1 MSTQGLTGRDLRNAI
16 IFGALVYLGIR
27 FISQIVDILLIFSI
41 TLIFVITLNPV
52 VSWLEKKRIP
62 RSVSAGVLAAS
73 IILGLILML
82 YFAIPPVERQI
93 IELGKQAPD
102 FFAKAQTWI
111 ERFSDTHPTLASY
124 IPKDLNIDRQS
135 LQSIFRS
142 FVGGASKVTASVAG
156 TIAAVV
162 LIFITTIYTL
172 ANPKPLVDG
181 FINTVHPKDKQRL
194 QEAGER
200 LGTQI
205 RAWAAGTLLL
215 MFSIFILTWIGLA
228 ILGIKQAFLFAVIAG
243 LLEAIPIIGPVLSAV
258 PPTIVALINNPISAL
273 WVILLFIG
281 IQQLENNVLVPVI
294 MSRQLS
300 VHPVTVIFSVLVMGG
315 LFGLIGV
322 FLATPMAV
330 TVGILY
336 DELYLREYRNTYRE
350 DDSSESG

>member
-1 MSTQGLTGRDLRNAI
+1 MSMQCLTGRDLRNAI
-16 IFGALVYLGIR
+16 LFAAVVYLGIR

-41 TLIFVITLNPV
+41 TLIFVITLDPA

-62 RSVSAGVLAAS
+62 RTVSAGVLAFS
-73 IILGLILML
+73 IILGLVLML
-82 YFAIPPVERQI
+82 YFIIPPVERQI

-102 FFAKAQTWI
+102 YFTKAQTWI
-111 ERFSDTHPTLASY
+111 ARYSERHPSLANY
-124 IPKDLNIDRQS
+124 IPQDLNIDRQS
-135 LQSIFRS
+135 LQGIFRS
-142 FVGGASKVTASVAG
+142 FLGGASKVTASVAG
-156 TIAAVV
+156 TIAAAV

-181 FINTVHPKDKQRL
+181 FLNSVHPRNKKRL
-194 QEAGER
+194 QEAGEK
-200 LGTQI
+200 LCTQI
-205 RAWAAGTLLL
+205 RAWAAGTMLL

-243 LLEAIPIIGPVLSAV
+243 LLEAIPIIGPVLAAV

-300 VHPVTVIFSVLVMGG
+300 LHPVTVIFSVLVMGG
-315 LFGLIGV
+315 LFGIIGV
-322 FLATPMAV
+322 FLATPIAV
-330 TVGILY
+330 AVGILY
-336 DELYLREYRNTYRE
+336 DELYLREYRNTYKE
-350 DDSSESG
+350 DDATK